1 MGYELTFDEQVFAL
15 GIPGPADPSN
25 SYSAA
30 ELGTDANPAEMLRAG
45 VDPARVAE
53 HFGLDSIDAFGRRR

>member
-15 GIPGPADPSN
+15 GAPGAADPSN
-25 SYSAA
+25 FYPAA
-30 ELGTDANPAEMLRAG
+30 ELGTDADPFAILRAG

-53 HFGLDSIDAFGRRR
+53 HFGFDNPATFGRTR